1 MVLSLLRPYL
11 AILAARFALLL
22 QYRTAALAGFGTQMW
37 WGVIKI
43 LVLAAFYRSAPH
55 QPQSLVDSITYVWMG
70 QGFLGILPWNADPEL
85 VQMVETGNVGY
96 ERLRP
101 VDTHA
106 YWFMRALAWRTAA
119 PLLRCIPM
127 FLFAAVALPLV
138 GLSDWSWRPPATLEA
153 AALFLL
159 SMTLTIL
166 LSSAMTTLINIG
178 VAAARTGRGTGMA
191 IGLVTVLSGMTIP
204 LALLPAWMQTFLF
217 WQPFAGLVDIPYR
230 IYFANLAGIHALLG
244 LAAQTLWLVVFVAV
258 GRLAMQSVMSRVD
271 MQGG

>member
-1 MVLSLLRPYL
+1 MTASLRPYL

-55 QPQSLVDSITYVWMG
+55 QPQSLTDSITYVWMG

-101 VDTHA
+101 VDTYA

-119 PLLRCIPM
+119 PLLRVIPM
-127 FLFAAVALPLV
+127 FLFAALALPLA
-138 GLSDWSWRPPATLEA
+138 GLNEWSWRPPATLGA
-153 AALFLL
+153 ADLFLA

-191 IGLVTVLSGMTIP
+191 IGLVTVLSGMTVP
-204 LALLPAWMQTFLF
+204 LALLPGWMQRFLF

-230 IYFANLAGIHALLG
+230 IYFANLTGAHAVQG
-244 LAAQTLWLVVFVAV
+244 LIAQTIWFAAFVLI
-258 GRLAMQSVMSRVD
+258 GRLAMRSVMSRVD

>member
-1 MVLSLLRPYL
+1 
-11 AILAARFALLL
+11 
-22 QYRTAALAGFGTQMW
+22 
-37 WGVIKI
+37 
-43 LVLAAFYRSAPH
+43 
-55 QPQSLVDSITYVWMG
+55 MG
-70 QGFLGILPWNADPEL
+70 QGLLGVLPWNADPEL

-119 PLLRCIPM
+119 PLLRVVPM

-138 GLSDWSWRPPATLEA
+138 GLSAWSWRLPATPEA

-191 IGLVTVLSGMTIP
+191 IGLVTVLSGMTVP

-230 IYFANLAGIHALLG
+230 IYFANLVGVHALLG
-244 LAAQTLWLVVFVAV
+244 LVAQSFWLFASVLI
-258 GRLAMQSVMSRVD
+258 GRMAMQSVMSRVD

>member
-1 MVLSLLRPYL
+1 MLSTARPYL

-22 QYRTAALAGFGTQMW
+22 QYRMAAFAGFGTQMW

-55 QPQSLVDSITYVWMG
+55 QPQSLANSITYVWMG
-70 QGFLGILPWNADPEL
+70 QGFLGILPWNADAEL

-101 VDTHA
+101 VDTYA

-119 PLLRCIPM
+119 PLLRVIPM
-127 FLFAAVALPLV
+127 FLFAALALPLA
-138 GLSDWSWRPPATLEA
+138 GLSDWAWHPPTTLES
-153 AALFLL
+153 AALFLG

-178 VAAARTGRGTGMA
+178 VAAIRTGRGVGMA
-191 IGLVTVLSGMTIP
+191 IGLVTVFSGMTIP
-204 LALLPAWMQTFLF
+204 LALLPASMQTFLF

-230 IYFANLAGIHALLG
+230 IYFANLVGIHAFYGMVAQFSWLAVFVLLG
-244 LAAQTLWLVVFVAV
+244 
-258 GRLAMQSVMSRVD
+258 RMAMQRVMSRVD